1 MCIGDQTVRG
11 FPLDTSR
18 TPKQI
23 RADVRPSLCVCSR
36 SLLRC
41 YTRDVA
47 CMPQLKLLGKK
58 VPRRAKLYFQ
68 GMRAALH
75 DDVRLRECEL
85 WKEEGVMEMVK
96 DGNLRRRLELR

>member
-1 MCIGDQTVRG
+1 
-11 FPLDTSR
+11 
-18 TPKQI
+18 
-23 RADVRPSLCVCSR
+23 
-36 SLLRC
+36 
-41 YTRDVA
+41 
-47 CMPQLKLLGKK
+47 MPQLKLLGKK

-68 GMRAALH
+68 GTRAALH